1 MDISFGSIVLRASI
15 IYLYVLI
22 LMRLSGKRSIGQ
34 LTAMDFVVATII
46 GDQFDGVIYGE
57 VPIVQG
63 LVGFGVIVFW
73 HFVANFASSRSTLI
87 DRLLTSPPTVLVQ
100 NGSYLKTGLD
110 EEWMNVETVQSELRL
125 NGEDQLEEIK
135 EARLEP
141 SGQLSLIKNEPSK
154 PAQKQDFG
162 LSG

>member
-1 MDISFGSIVLRASI
+1 MEITFGSILLRASI
-15 IYLYVLI
+15 FYLYVLI

-46 GDQFDGVIYGE
+46 GDQFDTVIYGE

-63 LVGFGVIVFW
+63 LVGFGTIVIW
-73 HFVANFASSRSTLI
+73 HIVANFASSRSVLI
-87 DRLLTSPPTVLVQ
+87 DRLLASPPTVLIR
-100 NGSYLKTGLD
+100 NGSYLQAGLD
-110 EEWMNVETVQSELRL
+110 KEWMNVETVQSELRL
-125 NGEDQLEEIK
+125 NGEDELSEIK

-141 SGQLSLIKNEPSK
+141 SGQLSLIKNEPSE
-154 PAQKQDFG
+154 PVQKQDIG